1 MDHSTIEV
9 RGAREHN
16 LQNVSIT
23 LPRNQLIVFT
33 GVSGS
38 GKSSMA
44 FDTLYAEGQRR
55 YLESLSS
62 YARQFI
68 GQLPKPNVDYI
79 GGLSPAISISQK
91 STSSNPRSTVGT
103 VTEIYDFLRVLYAR
117 VGTGFC
123 SKCGDVPISSQ
134 TRDQIIAQLQGLTE
148 SNEYLML
155 APLVRGQKGEYK
167 DLFESLL
174 RQGYARAR
182 VDGDVVRLSD
192 APALNRQQKH
202 HIEVVVS
209 KFEPKE
215 TTRSK
220 ISDAVNESLKL
231 GENTLIAIPWD
242 EEQNKNQKKIE
253 EEAAQEED
261 APKRRRRKKSSSDLV
276 ISSEYACPKCN
287 ASFMP
292 PTPQLLSF
300 NSPAGMCNVCEG
312 LGRQFTFAPEL
323 IIPDRSKSLRQ
334 GAIELLGGWNDM
346 GRWQRHQLMSVSESI
361 EKEHG
366 LQAGESLTLP
376 WEDLPKPVQNEWL
389 HGTGERHVTFTWRG
403 GSRPM
408 KYGGTFEGVVAQLM
422 EQYRGAKSSTARKR
436 FEKYMEKRSC
446 GSCKGTRLNSAA
458 RQLKLKSSAK
468 IAGFG
473 EWLSIADL
481 CALPIDL
488 CLKFMEGLE
497 LTELESKIASEAVR
511 EVRSRLSFLLNVGLD
526 YLSLSRG
533 APTLSGGEAQRIR
546 LASQIGSGLVGVLYV
561 LDEPSIGLHP
571 RDNDR
576 LIDSLQTLRD
586 QGNSL
591 LVVEHDEDTM
601 RAADLILDF
610 GPGPGVRG
618 GEIVTCGDL
627 QDLAGSEKSSTG
639 KFLSGREHIPVPET
653 RREGNGTSLRV
664 TGATQNN
671 LKDVDVDIPLG
682 KFVCVTGVSGSGK
695 SSLVN
700 EIVVPVLRRRLHAAE
715 DMPGE
720 HKSFEGIEHLDKVI
734 AIDQSPIGRTP
745 RSNPATYVKVFDEIR
760 SLFVSLPEAKRR
772 GYQPGRFSFNVAG
785 GRCEACEGN
794 GSNRLEM
801 DFLADLWV
809 TCPICDGKRY
819 NHETLQVKFKE
830 KSIADVL
837 NMDIQQALE
846 LFENV
851 PRIYEKLETLQNVGL
866 DYIKLGQ
873 PSPTLSG
880 GEAQRIKL
888 AKELSRRDTGRTLY
902 LLDEPT
908 TGLHFHDIKL
918 LLKVLQDLVDRGN
931 TVLVIEHNLDVIKAA
946 DWLIDVGPE
955 GGQDGGQIVF
965 AGTPDGIVKCK
976 ESHTG
981 LSLKKHL
988 AAPVIKPKSAAKKTK
1003 KPAAKSKKTTTQ
1015 FQTTKINVQA
1025 AVEHNLKDVSLELP
1039 HHSLSVF
1046 CGPSGS
1052 GKSSLAMDTIYA
1064 EGQRRYVESLS
1075 SYARQFVGQMPKPK
1089 VERIEGL
1096 APAIAIE
1103 QKSVAHNPRSTVGTV
1118 TEIYDYFRVLM
1129 ARLAEPHCP
1138 DCDVPVANQS
1148 ADDITNHLLALEEG
1162 TRLILT
1168 APLKWQPNHDPDLL
1182 WQDLRSS
1189 GLVRVRVNGRT
1200 HTLEQPPQLSATIS
1214 YDIEAV
1220 VDRITISSKN
1230 RSRIAE
1236 SVELALSLGNGN
1248 LLAVEPRDDQEEIHW
1263 QATRHS
1269 QHLACRQCGYSMD
1282 PLTPHSFSFNSPLG
1296 WCQDCEGLGT
1306 QTGTSPA
1313 LLLDS
1318 HLSLKEGAIRLW
1330 PALGSASKSDLAPT
1344 ELSAPMLEAFCKA
1357 VGIPMT
1363 KPVEQL
1369 TSGQRRSILHGTG
1382 DRWYQVTTSK
1392 NITFEFQWKGLFPAL
1407 EHASRLSAQ
1416 LRSKLSPFVAD
1427 VACSACDGSRLNVNA
1442 AAAKFRGLTVGDYTQ
1457 GTLGWLHEQL
1467 TGWKLNKREQDIAGE
1482 LVRELLVRTEFL
1494 LDVGLDY
1501 LSLSRAANTLSGG
1514 ESQRI
1519 RLSSQLGSGLCG
1531 VLYVLDEPTIGLHPR
1546 DNDRLIGALKK
1557 LRDLGNT
1564 LIVVE
1569 HDRDVIEH
1577 SDQLCDFGPAAGRF
1591 GGELVAQ
1598 GTPKQV
1604 ARMKKSVTGAFLS
1617 DKEKIPVPKKRRDT
1631 DKGEISL
1638 LGARAHNLKN
1648 VNVEFPLGRLNVVTG
1663 PSGSGKS
1670 TLMNE
1675 VLYPSLS
1682 KRLSKQAG
1690 KKSTHDAIEGT
1701 KLIDKV
1707 IRVDQSPIGSNPS
1720 STPAT
1725 YTGVFDLIRQLY
1737 SQLPASR
1744 ALGYTPRQF
1753 SFNVPGGRCD
1763 KCEGNGQLKIE
1774 MHFLP
1779 DVWVECD
1786 ACKGRRF
1793 TEDTLSVEYHGFSIH
1808 DVLEMQIGQAL
1819 EVFDNIPKIRR
1830 TLQTL
1835 VDVGLD
1841 YISLGQSAPTL
1852 SGGEAQR
1859 VKLAAE
1865 LSRPDTGK
1873 TFYLLDEPTT
1883 GLHFGDIIKLL
1894 EVLQR
1899 LVDLGN
1905 TVTVIEHNLDVI
1917 KAADWV
1923 IDIGPEA
1930 GSGGGELVFCGTPE
1944 DLVKHAKKA
1953 KPKTTAAKKK
1963 TTARKTTSKSKAKLR
1978 SHTGEALIP
1987 LLESADYV
1995 ERDVYDPDVI
2005 HKVQEGDIELDQIG
2019 RDTLLPWQADGRRWH
2034 TQDSMDRSGNPIRWD
2049 RQVLVKL
2056 LEKIEAIE
2064 GFAPVSFENRSIVEV
2079 AGPVK
2084 SRGWFLHAIT
2094 AETWLL
2100 KLKFRVPRRA
2110 FTKAQL
2116 EALLELK
2123 TLNQIDEIEAYGNE
2137 SRIKAKAAGQWMEL
2151 EIRAYTLDEIDTE
2164 KFWNWLQEASFAFLG
2179 KTTPEKKAETKPGAS
2194 SDPKN
2199 ATPWKVLKQRWHSL
2213 RKGFPPGKEI
2223 VWPAETLS
2231 VFIQAV
2237 HQSAGGGRWR
2247 WDEQSTARYIL
2258 PGQKEPWIILHTK
2271 RPDGLIAVLNGPAG
2285 YDPGSLKDSLP
2296 MKAQITKRGDDQEQI
2311 QISFTELQQPRNA
2324 AVRKLLTTHMKHASS
2339 QVSSP

>member
-117 VGTGFC
+117 VATGFC
-123 SKCGDVPISSQ
+123 AKCGDVPIASQ
-134 TRDQIIAQLQGLTE
+134 TRDQIIAQLQGLEE
-148 SNEYLML
+148 SKEYLML

-209 KFEPKE
+209 KFEPKD

-242 EEQNKNQKKIE
+242 EEQNKNQKQIE

-422 EQYRGAKSSTARKR
+422 EQYRGAKSATARKR

-468 IAGFG
+468 IAGHG
-473 EWLSIADL
+473 EWLSIAEL

-618 GEIVTCGDL
+618 GEIVACGDL

-671 LKDVDVDIPLG
+671 LKTVDVEIPLG

-931 TVLVIEHNLDVIKAA
+931 TVLVIEHNLD
-946 DWLIDVGPE
+946 
-955 GGQDGGQIVF
+955 
-965 AGTPDGIVKCK
+965 
-976 ESHTG
+976 
-981 LSLKKHL
+981 
-988 AAPVIKPKSAAKKTK
+988 
-1003 KPAAKSKKTTTQ
+1003 
-1015 FQTTKINVQA
+1015 
-1025 AVEHNLKDVSLELP
+1025 
-1039 HHSLSVF
+1039 
-1046 CGPSGS
+1046 
-1052 GKSSLAMDTIYA
+1052 
-1064 EGQRRYVESLS
+1064 
-1075 SYARQFVGQMPKPK
+1075 
-1089 VERIEGL
+1089 
-1096 APAIAIE
+1096 
-1103 QKSVAHNPRSTVGTV
+1103 
-1118 TEIYDYFRVLM
+1118 
-1129 ARLAEPHCP
+1129 
-1138 DCDVPVANQS
+1138 DCD
-1148 ADDITNHLLALEEG
+1148 
-1162 TRLILT
+1162 
-1168 APLKWQPNHDPDLL
+1168 
-1182 WQDLRSS
+1182 
-1189 GLVRVRVNGRT
+1189 
-1200 HTLEQPPQLSATIS
+1200 
-1214 YDIEAV
+1214 
-1220 VDRITISSKN
+1220 
-1230 RSRIAE
+1230 
-1236 SVELALSLGNGN
+1236 
-1248 LLAVEPRDDQEEIHW
+1248 
-1263 QATRHS
+1263 
-1269 QHLACRQCGYSMD
+1269 C
-1282 PLTPHSFSFNSPLG
+1282 
-1296 WCQDCEGLGT
+1296 
-1306 QTGTSPA
+1306 
-1313 LLLDS
+1313 
-1318 HLSLKEGAIRLW
+1318 
-1330 PALGSASKSDLAPT
+1330 
-1344 ELSAPMLEAFCKA
+1344 
-1357 VGIPMT
+1357 
-1363 KPVEQL
+1363 
-1369 TSGQRRSILHGTG
+1369 
-1382 DRWYQVTTSK
+1382 
-1392 NITFEFQWKGLFPAL
+1392 
-1407 EHASRLSAQ
+1407 
-1416 LRSKLSPFVAD
+1416 
-1427 VACSACDGSRLNVNA
+1427 
-1442 AAAKFRGLTVGDYTQ
+1442 
-1457 GTLGWLHEQL
+1457 
-1467 TGWKLNKREQDIAGE
+1467 
-1482 LVRELLVRTEFL
+1482 
-1494 LDVGLDY
+1494 
-1501 LSLSRAANTLSGG
+1501 
-1514 ESQRI
+1514 
-1519 RLSSQLGSGLCG
+1519 
-1531 VLYVLDEPTIGLHPR
+1531 
-1546 DNDRLIGALKK
+1546 
-1557 LRDLGNT
+1557 
-1564 LIVVE
+1564 
-1569 HDRDVIEH
+1569 
-1577 SDQLCDFGPAAGRF
+1577 
-1591 GGELVAQ
+1591 
-1598 GTPKQV
+1598 
-1604 ARMKKSVTGAFLS
+1604 
-1617 DKEKIPVPKKRRDT
+1617 
-1631 DKGEISL
+1631 
-1638 LGARAHNLKN
+1638 
-1648 VNVEFPLGRLNVVTG
+1648 
-1663 PSGSGKS
+1663 
-1670 TLMNE
+1670 
-1675 VLYPSLS
+1675 
-1682 KRLSKQAG
+1682 
-1690 KKSTHDAIEGT
+1690 
-1701 KLIDKV
+1701 
-1707 IRVDQSPIGSNPS
+1707 
-1720 STPAT
+1720 
-1725 YTGVFDLIRQLY
+1725 
-1737 SQLPASR
+1737 
-1744 ALGYTPRQF
+1744 
-1753 SFNVPGGRCD
+1753 
-1763 KCEGNGQLKIE
+1763 
-1774 MHFLP
+1774 
-1779 DVWVECD
+1779 
-1786 ACKGRRF
+1786 
-1793 TEDTLSVEYHGFSIH
+1793 
-1808 DVLEMQIGQAL
+1808 
-1819 EVFDNIPKIRR
+1819 
-1830 TLQTL
+1830 
-1835 VDVGLD
+1835 
-1841 YISLGQSAPTL
+1841 
-1852 SGGEAQR
+1852 
-1859 VKLAAE
+1859 
-1865 LSRPDTGK
+1865 
-1873 TFYLLDEPTT
+1873 
-1883 GLHFGDIIKLL
+1883 
-1894 EVLQR
+1894 
-1899 LVDLGN
+1899 
-1905 TVTVIEHNLDVI
+1905 
-1917 KAADWV
+1917 
-1923 IDIGPEA
+1923 
-1930 GSGGGELVFCGTPE
+1930 
-1944 DLVKHAKKA
+1944 
-1953 KPKTTAAKKK
+1953 
-1963 TTARKTTSKSKAKLR
+1963 
-1978 SHTGEALIP
+1978 
-1987 LLESADYV
+1987 
-1995 ERDVYDPDVI
+1995 
-2005 HKVQEGDIELDQIG
+2005 
-2019 RDTLLPWQADGRRWH
+2019 
-2034 TQDSMDRSGNPIRWD
+2034 
-2049 RQVLVKL
+2049 
-2056 LEKIEAIE
+2056 
-2064 GFAPVSFENRSIVEV
+2064 
-2079 AGPVK
+2079 
-2084 SRGWFLHAIT
+2084 
-2094 AETWLL
+2094 
-2100 KLKFRVPRRA
+2100 
-2110 FTKAQL
+2110 
-2116 EALLELK
+2116 
-2123 TLNQIDEIEAYGNE
+2123 
-2137 SRIKAKAAGQWMEL
+2137 
-2151 EIRAYTLDEIDTE
+2151 
-2164 KFWNWLQEASFAFLG
+2164 
-2179 KTTPEKKAETKPGAS
+2179 
-2194 SDPKN
+2194 
-2199 ATPWKVLKQRWHSL
+2199 
-2213 RKGFPPGKEI
+2213 
-2223 VWPAETLS
+2223 
-2231 VFIQAV
+2231 
-2237 HQSAGGGRWR
+2237 
-2247 WDEQSTARYIL
+2247 
-2258 PGQKEPWIILHTK
+2258 
-2271 RPDGLIAVLNGPAG
+2271 
-2285 YDPGSLKDSLP
+2285 
-2296 MKAQITKRGDDQEQI
+2296 
-2311 QISFTELQQPRNA
+2311 
-2324 AVRKLLTTHMKHASS
+2324 
-2339 QVSSP
+2339 